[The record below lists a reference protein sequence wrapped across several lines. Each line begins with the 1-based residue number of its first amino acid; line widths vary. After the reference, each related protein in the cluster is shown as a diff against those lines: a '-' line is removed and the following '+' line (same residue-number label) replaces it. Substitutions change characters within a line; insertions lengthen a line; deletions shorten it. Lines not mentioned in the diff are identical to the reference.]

1 MSKDKDYTPIGEE
14 IKKAAVDVKD
24 EPLEFI
30 NESIM
35 SVNWKL
41 KILMFLLFML
51 ICSTM
56 FINDVVA
63 KFGSDTIRD
72 QYSTNN
78 KGTIIQGILFVL
90 IYSLFET
97 LIKSKVL

>member
-1 MSKDKDYTPIGEE
+1 MVQNYSYEYEMK
-14 IKKAAVDVKD
+14 
-24 EPLEFI
+24 
-30 NESIM
+30 
-35 SVNWKL
+35 
-41 KILMFLLFML
+41 
-51 ICSTM
+51 CM